1 MKHVAEK
8 QQTSHRPPV
17 AMTIAGSDSCGGA
30 GIQADLKTFAAL
42 GVFGASALTA
52 VTAQNT
58 AAVSGVST
66 MDAQFVGAQVAA
78 CFADLPIGA
87 VKTGMLADARITHAV
102 VAELERTREI
112 QGTRI
117 PLIVDPVMIATSGA
131 SLLDER
137 AIATLWQELL
147 PLATLVTPNLPE
159 AAALT
164 GRPED
169 TDPETLG
176 ALLLESGVGAVLV
189 KGGHARG
196 ETCRDLLVVPG
207 AATAFDWPR
216 AAGEYHGTGCA
227 LSAAITALCAR
238 GLSLETAV
246 SRAGAWLQQQI
257 RGAFRPLHG
266 RLGMLPFTAEDAPD
280 DVAGSAGDPV
290 DDCVSER

>member
-1 MKHVAEK
+1 MNHVAEK
-8 QQTSHRPPV
+8 QQLGKRPPV

-30 GIQADLKTFAAL
+30 GIQADLKTFSAF
-42 GVFGASALTA
+42 GVFGASAVTA

-66 MDAQFVGAQVAA
+66 MTAGFVGRQLAA
-78 CFADLPIGA
+78 CFADLPVAA
-87 VKTGMLADARITHAV
+87 VKTGMLANTEITQAV
-102 VAELERTREI
+102 VREI
-112 QGTRI
+112 GRMREVSDTPV

-131 SLLDER
+131 SLLDEK
-137 AIATLWQELL
+137 ATAALWAELL

-176 ALLLESGVGAVLV
+176 ALVLESGAGAVLI

-216 AAGEYHGTGCA
+216 AAGEFHGTGCA
-227 LSAAITALCAR
+227 YSAAITALCAR
-238 GLSLETAV
+238 GHSLEVAI
-246 SRAGAWLQQQI
+246 SKAGSWLQRQI

-266 RLGMLPFTAEDAPD
+266 SLGLLPFTPED
-280 DVAGSAGDPV
+280 
-290 DDCVSER
+290 